1 MPLQSDTRCVDC
13 FRSGLRG
20 FLSRSGIGG
29 ERAFEL
35 LEGYIQRIASGLD
48 GNPPPVA
55 GAPVYRE
62 IRGLSGETDI
72 YLPEKHRFTDM
83 LLDRRSQLIRRFNT
97 EDNPLTAALR
107 ASTWGNLIDVAQG
120 KELLGEKE
128 LLELFSVPLSVDHT
142 GDFLEKLAHARS
154 MVIFGDNAGET
165 VLDRLFLELLEFP
178 GHVYYTVRPLPML
191 NDAVR
196 SDAER
201 AGLDAFCTIVD
212 TGYDAPTIL
221 LQMVSSHLASL
232 LDTADLILSKGQ
244 GNLEGLFGARDP
256 RLYYS
261 FVVKCPVI
269 ADAVHLPEGSG
280 VFASSVD
287 LPGKDF

>member
-1 MPLQSDTRCVDC
+1 
-13 FRSGLRG
+13 LRG

-29 ERAFEL
+29 ERADEL
-35 LEGYIQRIASGLD
+35 LEGYIQRIGSELD

-62 IRGLSGETDI
+62 IRGLSGEMDI

-83 LLDRRSQLIRRFNT
+83 LLDCRSHLIRAFNT
-97 EDNPLTAALR
+97 EDYPLTAALR

-120 KELLGEKE
+120 RELPREKE
-128 LLELFSVPLSVDHT
+128 LLDLFSVPLSVDDT
-142 GDFLEKLAHARS
+142 VNFLEKLTNART
-154 MVIFGDNAGET
+154 MVIIGDNAGET
-165 VLDRLFLELLEFP
+165 VLDRLFLELLEFH
-178 GHVYYTVRPLPML
+178 GLVYYAVRPAPML

-212 TGYDAPTIL
+212 TGFDAPTIL
-221 LQMVSSHLASL
+221 AQMVGSQLASL
-232 LDTADLILSKGQ
+232 LDAADLILSKGQ
-244 GNLEGLFGARDP
+244 GNLEGLFGARDS

-261 FVVKCPVI
+261 FVVKCPVV
-269 ADAVHLPEGSG
+269 ADAVNLPEGSG
-280 VFASSVD
+280 VFASSVN
-287 LPGKDF
+287 LPGKEF

>member
-13 FRSGLRG
+13 FRKGLRG
-20 FLSRSGIGG
+20 FLSRSGIEGK
-29 ERAFEL
+29 RAEEL
-35 LEGYIQRIASGLD
+35 LEGYIFRIGSELD
-48 GNPPPVA
+48 ANPPPVA

-62 IRGLSGETDI
+62 IRGLSGEKDI

-83 LLDRRSQLIRRFNT
+83 LLDGRSRLISRFNS
-97 EDNPLTAALR
+97 EDDPVSAALL

-120 KELLGEKE
+120 KELPREKE
-128 LLELFSVPLSVDHT
+128 LLELFSVPLSVDDT
-142 GDFLEKLAHARS
+142 GDFLEKLARARS
-154 MVIFGDNAGET
+154 IVIFGDNAGET
-165 VLDRLFLELLEFP
+165 VLDRLFLELLEFH
-178 GHVYYTVRPLPML
+178 GHVYYTVRPAPML

-212 TGYDAPTIL
+212 TGFDAPTIL
-221 LQMVSSHLASL
+221 PRMVSSHLASL
-232 LDTADLILSKGQ
+232 LDEADLILSKGQ
-244 GNLEGLFGARDP
+244 GNLEGLFGARDS

-261 FVVKCPVI
+261 FVVKCSVI
-269 ADAVHLPEGSG
+269 ADAVNLPEGSG
-280 VFASSVD
+280 VFASSVH

>member
-1 MPLQSDTRCVDC
+1 LPLQSDTRCVDC
-13 FRSGLRG
+13 FRNRLRG

-29 ERAFEL
+29 NRAEEL
-35 LEGYIQRIASGLD
+35 LEGYILRIGSELD

-62 IRGLSGETDI
+62 IRSLSGEMDI
-72 YLPEKHRFTDM
+72 YLPEKNRFTDM
-83 LLDRRSQLIRRFNT
+83 LLDSRSQLISRFNA
-97 EDNPLTAALR
+97 EDYPVTAALL

-120 KELLGEKE
+120 KELPSGKE
-128 LLELFSVPLSVDHT
+128 LLELFSVPLSVDDT
-142 GDFLEKLAHARS
+142 GDFLEKLACAQTL
-154 MVIFGDNAGET
+154 VIFGDNAGET
-165 VLDRLFLELLEFP
+165 VLDRLFLELLEFH
-178 GHVYYTVRPLPML
+178 GHVYYTVRPAPML

-212 TGYDAPTIL
+212 TGFDAPTIL
-221 LQMVSSHLASL
+221 PQMVGSHLASL
-232 LDTADLILSKGQ
+232 LDAADLILSKGQ
-244 GNLEGLFGARDP
+244 GNLEGLFGARDS

-269 ADAVHLPEGSG
+269 SDAVELPEGSG
-280 VFASSVD
+280 VFASSVRM
-287 LPGKDF
+287 PGKEF